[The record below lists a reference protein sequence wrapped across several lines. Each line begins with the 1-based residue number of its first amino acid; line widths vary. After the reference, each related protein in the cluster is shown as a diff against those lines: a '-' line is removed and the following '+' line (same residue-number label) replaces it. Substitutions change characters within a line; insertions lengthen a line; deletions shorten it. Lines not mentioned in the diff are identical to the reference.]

1 MADRCIKA
9 AVAVRRHLWSRSTLV
24 NNATALLP
32 SYAALHR
39 GTTVCCMSHVDINR
53 NCDSELVDTIDQY
66 ADDLPPPPPPPEDD
80 EGDVTTLATSTTYYD
95 DGLF

>member
-1 MADRCIKA
+1 MAGRCIKA

-39 GTTVCCMSHVDINR
+39 GTTVCCMSYIDINR

-66 ADDLPPPPPPPEDD
+66 ADIFGFTLYNMGYEVLPEKVN
-80 EGDVTTLATSTTYYD
+80 EKVKE
-95 DGLF
+95 